1 MQIDF
6 HHATTYVVARLAG
19 FPQTQAATVAHA
31 SQYVDD
37 ATCAGMIRFDNG
49 ALYSRICSAH
59 KMVDPK
65 NADALANHLVWLPF
79 HFLPGNDGLAEG
91 LNPIGSFI
99 DKLVCRPDSPVARK
113 MVRQAIIDQDRPY
126 GLHRLGVVM
135 HVYADTWAHQGFAG
149 VLHKVNEV
157 ENAKETGTSG
167 VFTKGISSF
176 LNDIL
181 DGAIPPLGH
190 GRAHILPD
198 MPFLKWKYR
207 NGRRETVE
215 RDNTDQFCQAAEWM
229 CRAMRRYLAR
239 DPFADVPGIPGAD
252 MNRIQDLF
260 TRLIDKEGERRHAAW
275 IRAIEEEPFSFG
287 PERISYVVKG
297 PGSWKAQALGSDAD
311 KMRYRWDAAFMTS
324 DWKNFHDALQ
334 AHRFSVIYDLL
345 PGFGICAA

>member
-1 MQIDF
+1 MPP
-6 HHATTYVVARLAG
+6 APACSVSTTA
-19 FPQTQAATVAHA
+19 PCTAASPRRTRW
-31 SQYVDD
+31 S
-37 ATCAGMIRFDNG
+37 T
-49 ALYSRICSAH
+49 
-59 KMVDPK
+59 PK

-126 GLHRLGVVM
+126 GLHRLGVVL

-167 VFTKGISSF
+167 VFAKGISSF

-190 GRAHILPD
+190 GRATILPD
-198 MPFLKWKYR
+198 MPFLSWKYR

-215 RDNTDQFCQAAEWM
+215 RNNTDQFCQAAEWM
-229 CRAMRRYLAR
+229 CRAMRRYLCR
-239 DPFADVPGIPGAD
+239 DPFADVPGIPSAD

-260 TRLIDKEGERRHAAW
+260 TRLTDKDGERRHAMW
-275 IRAIEEEPFSFG
+275 ITAIEQEPFSFG
-287 PERISYVVKG
+287 SEQISYTVKG
-297 PGSWKAQALGSDAD
+297 PGSWKAQALGSAAD
-311 KMRYRWDAAFMTS
+311 KVRYRWDVAFLTS
-324 DWKNFHDALQ
+324 DWKYFHDALQ

>member
-19 FPQTQAATVAHA
+19 FPQTQAAIVAHA

-37 ATCAGMIRFDNG
+37 ATCSGMLRFDNG
-49 ALYSRICSAH
+49 ALYSRISAAH

-126 GLHRLGVVM
+126 GLHRLGVVL

-167 VFTKGISSF
+167 VFAKGISSF

-190 GRAHILPD
+190 GRATILPD
-198 MPFLKWKYR
+198 MPFLSWKYR

-215 RDNTDQFCQAAEWM
+215 RNNTDQFCQAAEWM
-229 CRAMRRYLAR
+229 CRAMRRYLCR
-239 DPFADVPGIPGAD
+239 DPFADVPGIPSAD
-252 MNRIQDLF
+252 MNRILDLF
-260 TRLIDKEGERRHAAW
+260 TRLTDKDGERRHAMW
-275 IRAIEEEPFSFG
+275 ITAIEQEPFSFG
-287 PERISYVVKG
+287 SEQISYTVKG
-297 PGSWKAQALGSDAD
+297 PGSWKAQALGSAAD
-311 KMRYRWDAAFMTS
+311 KVRYRWDVAFLTS
-324 DWKNFHDALQ
+324 DWKYFHDALQ

>member
-19 FPQTQAATVAHA
+19 FPQAQAAIVAHA

-37 ATCAGMIRFDNG
+37 AIGSGIIRFDNG
-49 ALYSRICSAH
+49 ALYSRISAAH
-59 KMVDPK
+59 RMVDPK
-65 NADALANHLVWLPF
+65 NVDDLTNHLVWLPF

-91 LNPIGSFI
+91 LTPIGSFI

-176 LNDIL
+176 LSDIL

-190 GRAHILPD
+190 GRATILPD
-198 MPFLKWKYR
+198 MPFLSWKYR
-207 NGRRETVE
+207 NGRKETVE
-215 RDNTDQFCQAAEWM
+215 RNNTDQFCQAAEWM

-252 MNRIQDLF
+252 MNRILDLF
-260 TRLIDKEGERRHAAW
+260 TRLTDKDGDRRHAAW
-275 IRAIEEEPFSFG
+275 IRAIEQEPFSFG
-287 PERISYVVKG
+287 SEQISYTVKG
-297 PGSWKAQALGSDAD
+297 LGSWKAQALGSAAD
-311 KMRYRWDAAFMTS
+311 KVRYRWDPAFLTS
-324 DWKNFHDALQ
+324 DWKYFHDALQ